1 MGVNVVTSQMDSEQA
16 RSVMQTLL
24 ANLLEQQQWALA
36 MPVAHWLA
44 ANGDDLACA
53 LCPQLHNYLDE
64 YELSLEALSAVPI
77 ALRRR
82 LVVRRLKLL
91 RYMHWGI
98 TSWPEM
104 YCSVV
109 PLRSYCESP
118 A

>member
-44 ANGDDLACA
+44 ADGDDLACA

-82 LVVRRLKLL
+82 LVVRRAEASALYALGYHQLARDVLL
-91 RYMHWGI
+91 SSA
-98 TSWPEM
+98 TEE
-104 YCSVV
+104 
-109 PLRSYCESP
+109 LL
-118 A
+118 